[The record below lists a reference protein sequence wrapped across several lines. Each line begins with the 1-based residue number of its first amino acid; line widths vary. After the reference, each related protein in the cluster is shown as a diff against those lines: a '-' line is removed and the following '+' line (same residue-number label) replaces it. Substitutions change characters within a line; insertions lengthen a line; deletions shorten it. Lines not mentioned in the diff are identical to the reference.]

1 MANNNQIQVVV
12 LGAGFGGLTF
22 CKQFQMA
29 DARITLVDRT
39 NHHLF
44 QPLLYQVATCGLS
57 APDIAQPV
65 RSILSDRQD
74 VTVLLD
80 AVTGFNLA
88 HKQVQLGKKLLD
100 YDYLV
105 LALGGQTGYFGHP
118 EWEKFAPGLKS
129 LDDALRIRSHVLL
142 SFELAENEADTSEHA
157 KLMTIVIVG
166 GGPTGVEL
174 AGSFAELTRTVLK
187 RDFRRIDPTQARII
201 LIEAS
206 NHLLSAFPRDLSD
219 SARRQLEAMGV
230 QVRTGTSVKDIRE
243 GAVELAGGEVLRAA
257 NVIWAAGVSA
267 TPLTRNLGVE
277 LDRAGRVK
285 VNPDLSL
292 PGHPEIFAIGD
303 MASVLQH
310 DGKPVPGV
318 SPAAMQMAGHV
329 AKIIK
334 QEAKFGA
341 SPAGRPAFRY
351 WDKGSMATIGR
362 SAAVAW
368 IGKLKFS
375 GLSAWLAWLFV
386 HLIFL
391 IGFRNRTAV
400 FFQWVYS
407 YLSYKRSARLITTLS
422 TLPPPAGKELTPQ
435 KQKI

>member
-80 AVTGFNLA
+80 AVTGFDLA

-142 SFELAENEADTSEHA
+142 SFELAENEADTSEHD

-318 SPAAMQMAGHV
+318 SPAAIQMAGHV

-334 QEAKFGA
+334 QEARFGA

-422 TLPPPAGKELTPQ
+422 TLPPPAGKELSLQ
-435 KQKI
+435 K